1 MAQAWGPDKA
11 GPAHETWTT
20 TSHHWRGGARYYA
33 QCRCGWKG
41 REWANRFAA
50 EAEGEKHTDKATIT
64 DRQAG

>member
-1 MAQAWGPDKA
+1 MGATWGPDVT
-11 GPAHETWTT
+11 GPKHETWITT
-20 TSHHWRGGARYYA
+20 THHWRGPRKTYA

-41 REWANRFAA
+41 HATVNQFAA